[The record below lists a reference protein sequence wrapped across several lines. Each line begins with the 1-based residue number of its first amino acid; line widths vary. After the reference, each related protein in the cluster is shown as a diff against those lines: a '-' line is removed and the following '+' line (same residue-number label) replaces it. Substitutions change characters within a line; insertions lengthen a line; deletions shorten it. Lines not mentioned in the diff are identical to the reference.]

1 MNEITAE
8 FYQKQLAHTDLS
20 ENERLTIS
28 AQYAEEM
35 KKRDELDLKRRI
47 AEEKQGYEELKAETQ
62 QDYLDGKLSKQAYDM
77 QMENIE
83 FAHLRAL
90 VEIQEEGTEERL
102 QAEAN
107 YRQRLMQ
114 DMERRRKETED
125 AEKKHQDELK
135 KLKEEYFGNNAQ
147 ENLEQY
153 NAAMANLDEVY
164 QAEVKAAG
172 DNAAEKLRID
182 EAYEKAK
189 LALKKKYNQAG
200 SEADRNA
207 QEKWNQDLLD
217 WLNGDGGQALTKSV
231 EALTS
236 GMSSIFSQLS
246 SLVQAEMEIETA
258 AIEKR
263 YEREVSMAEGN
274 KYKTKQLEKQKQK
287 EVAKVKD
294 EANRKLFAMQVIQAV
309 AQTATAAL
317 NAYSSA
323 AAIPVV
329 GYVIAPIAAA
339 MAVAAGM
346 MQVAAIKKQ
355 QQASQAQGYAEG
367 GFTRPGRVDEVAGVV
382 HAGEWV
388 ASQKLLASPVARPL
402 IEALDYAQRTNT
414 IGSLRQTYVSRTI
427 TVPAVLAQSQTPT
440 VIVQENNALR
450 ETIARLNERLNEPFV
465 TVNTVTGDLG
475 IKQAQ
480 DDYQRLMNNK
490 SPKNMRK

>member
-1 MNEITAE
+1 MNRIAYATGVIDYQKYTERMNEITAE

-114 DMERRRKETED
+114 DMERRRKETEE

-135 KLKEEYFGNNAQ
+135 KLKEEYFGNNAA

-189 LALKKKYNQAG
+189 LALKKKYNQIG
-200 SEADRNA
+200 SQEDKNA
-207 QEKWNQDLLD
+207 LEKWSQDLLD

-329 GYVIAPIAAA
+329 GYIIAPIAAA

-355 QQASQAQGYAEG
+355 QQASQAQGCCSPMG
-367 GFTRPGRVDEVAGVV
+367 NTRSRRLCTAAPARSRICRKCRRSCPTPSKRVRWD
-382 HAGEWV
+382 WS
-388 ASQKLLASPVARPL
+388 ASSFS
-402 IEALDYAQRTNT
+402 ALE
-414 IGSLRQTYVSRTI
+414 SW
-427 TVPAVLAQSQTPT
+427 
-440 VIVQENNALR
+440 
-450 ETIARLNERLNEPFV
+450 
-465 TVNTVTGDLG
+465 
-475 IKQAQ
+475 
-480 DDYQRLMNNK
+480 
-490 SPKNMRK
+490 PK